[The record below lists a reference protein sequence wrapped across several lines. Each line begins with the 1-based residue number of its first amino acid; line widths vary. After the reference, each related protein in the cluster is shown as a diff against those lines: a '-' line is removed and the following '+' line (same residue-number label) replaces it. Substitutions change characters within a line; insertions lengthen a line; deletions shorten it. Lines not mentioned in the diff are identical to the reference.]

1 MQGTTYINYE
11 HKILVENHLKLIK
24 DQLKHVINKYKYRKA
39 VEMIKIICEYSDN
52 YKYTL
57 YSGNFYDFLLII
69 PLQTTL
75 MLNGLLLGC
84 QTKNNKE
91 EMESLRFFIA
101 QRTEDLV
108 SKLKSIKID
117 GD

>member
-1 MQGTTYINYE
+1 
-11 HKILVENHLKLIK
+11 LKY
-24 DQLKHVINKYKYRKA
+24 VVSKYKYKKA
-39 VEMIKIICEYSDN
+39 VEMIGIICEYSDN

-57 YSGNFYDFLLII
+57 HTGNFYDYLLII

-75 MLNGLLLGC
+75 MLNGLLLGT
-84 QTKNNKE
+84 QTKKNKE